1 MTRGISDMI
10 KQEELTKIGQFKK
23 PHGVKGEITFTFT
36 DDSFEDS
43 ECPFFISEIDGIF
56 VPFRIIDYRFTS
68 DTAGMVRL
76 KNLDSDRKVRFLS
89 NKDIYFPK
97 KHLVTNTLGNS
108 YTWDYFIGF
117 TLIDEQHGKIGTI
130 TDMDES
136 TLNTLFVVETETD
149 EILIP
154 ATGEIITSIDEEKKE
169 VYVTLPAG
177 LLEL

>member
-1 MTRGISDMI
+1 MI
-10 KQEELTKIGQFKK
+10 RREDVTKIGQFKK
-23 PHGVKGEITFTFT
+23 PHGVKGEMTFTFT

-56 VPFRIIDYRFTS
+56 VPFRTVNYRFTS

-97 KHLVTNTLGNS
+97 KYIVTNTSKDS
-108 YTWDYFIGF
+108 YTWNYFIGF
-117 TLIDEQHGKIGTI
+117 TLIDEHHGIIGTI
-130 TDMDES
+130 ADIDES
-136 TLNTLFVVETETD
+136 TLNTLFVVETKAN

-154 ATGEIITSIDEEKKE
+154 AVGEMITSVDEGKKE
-169 VYVTLPAG
+169 LHVTLPEG

>member
-1 MTRGISDMI
+1 MI
-10 KQEELTKIGQFKK
+10 KREELIKIGQFKK

-43 ECPFFISEIDGIF
+43 ECPFFICEIDGIF
-56 VPFRIIDYRFTS
+56 VPFRVIDYRFTS
-68 DTAGMVRL
+68 DTAGMVCL
-76 KNLDSDRKVRFLS
+76 KNLDSEYKVRFLS

-97 KHLVTNTLGNS
+97 KYVVANTS
-108 YTWDYFIGF
+108 KDSCTWDYFIGF
-117 TLIDEQHGKIGTI
+117 TLIDKQHGRIGTI

-136 TLNTLFVVETETD
+136 TSNTLFVVKTEAD

-154 ATGEIITSIDEEKKE
+154 AADEMIISIDEGKKE
-169 VYVTLPAG
+169 LQVALPEG

>member
-1 MTRGISDMI
+1 MI
-10 KQEELTKIGQFKK
+10 KREELIKIGQFKK
-23 PHGVKGEITFTFT
+23 PHGVKGEMTFTFT

-56 VPFRIIDYRFTS
+56 VPFRLVDYRFTS
-68 DTAGMVRL
+68 DTVGMVHL
-76 KNLDSDRKVRFLS
+76 KNLNSDRKVRFLS

-97 KHLVTNTLGNS
+97 KYLVATNTSKDS

-117 TLIDEQHGKIGTI
+117 TLIDEQHRKIGQI
-130 TDMDES
+130 TDIDES
-136 TLNTLFVVETETD
+136 TLNTLFIVKTKAD

-154 ATGEIITSIDEEKKE
+154 AVDEMITSIDERKKE
-169 VYVTLPAG
+169 LHVTLPEG

>member
-1 MTRGISDMI
+1 MI
-10 KQEELTKIGQFKK
+10 KREELIKIGQFKK

-43 ECPFFISEIDGIF
+43 KCPFFISEIDGIF
-56 VPFRIIDYRFTS
+56 VPFRIEDYRFTS
-68 DTAGMVRL
+68 GTAGMVRL
-76 KNLDSDRKVRFLS
+76 KNLDSDLKVRFLS

-97 KHLVTNTLGNS
+97 KYIVANTSKDS

-117 TLIDEQHGKIGTI
+117 TLIDKHYGKIGTI
-130 TDMDES
+130 TDTDES

-154 ATGEIITSIDEEKKE
+154 AAGEMIVSVDEGKKE
-169 VYVTLPAG
+169 LQVALPEG
-177 LLEL
+177 LLEI

>member
-1 MTRGISDMI
+1 MI
-10 KQEELTKIGQFKK
+10 KREDLVKIGQFKK
-23 PHGVKGEITFTFT
+23 PHGVKGEIIFTFT

-56 VPFRIIDYRFTS
+56 VPFRIVDYRFTS

-97 KHLVTNTLGNS
+97 KYLVANTSENS
-108 YTWDYFIGF
+108 HTWDYFIGF
-117 TLIDEQHGKIGTI
+117 TLFDEHHKKIGKI
-130 TDMDES
+130 TDIDES
-136 TLNTLFVVETETD
+136 TLNTLFVVETEAD

-154 ATGEIITSIDEEKKE
+154 AADEMIASVDEEKKE
-169 VYVTLPAG
+169 LQVTLPEG